1 MKRILAVLFGLLF
14 LACGNSEP
22 EIIRNESHGSA
33 LGTTYNLIYFS
44 VQKRIDLQKEIDST
58 FAAMNQSLSTYIPDS
73 DISKINDGE
82 EGLVVD
88 MMFQEVFHLSKTIHE
103 ATNGYFDPTVGLLVN
118 AWGFGSEKGIQ
129 MDSASVDSLM
139 KRVGFDKVKLNGKN
153 VIEKQVPNMYLEFNA
168 IAKGYAVDR
177 LAALMDEK
185 GIQDYLLE
193 VGGELVAKGT
203 NIQKQKEWVVGIDDP
218 QVIDGRELKATIT
231 LTDRALASSGNY
243 RHFRIDAETGK
254 KYVHTIDP
262 TSGFTKNG
270 NTLAVTILAEN
281 CATADAYATAFM
293 AMDLDDALKLL
304 TSQKD
309 LEAYIIYVDEE
320 GNTQEFMSPGFEEVV
335 LN

>member
-1 MKRILAVLFGLLF
+1 MKRILAVLFGFLF
-14 LACGNSEP
+14 FTCGDGEP

-44 VQKRIDLQKEIDST
+44 LHKRIDVQKEIDST
-58 FAAMNQSLSTYIPDS
+58 FATINQSLSTYIPDS
-73 DISKINDGE
+73 DISKINDGAE
-82 EGLVVD
+82 DLVVD
-88 MMFQEVFHLSKTIHE
+88 KMFQEVFNLSKTIHE

-139 KRVGFDKVKLNGKN
+139 KRVGFDKMKLNGRN

-203 NIQKQKEWVVGIDDP
+203 NIQRQKQWVVGIDDP
-218 QVIDGRELKATIT
+218 QVIDGRELKATLA
-231 LTDRALASSGNY
+231 LTNRALASSGNY
-243 RHFRIDAETGK
+243 RHFRIDEETGK

-262 TSGFTKNG
+262 TTGFTKNG

-309 LEAYIIYVDEE
+309 LDAYIIYVDEE